1 MNYLILGTSTK
12 SGRTNAKT
20 WGELSTQLAQE
31 GVNLSSVKAMDLLT
45 KNTYDHQEAQLN
57 FAGDQVKIFLSPNT
71 GFKGGHD
78 YEFNYDSRE
87 LVGLG
92 YNDLRSELKSL
103 RGQAVELED
112 EETVSLIGNYTQLTT
127 NQLRD
132 KLVAVYAKL
141 DVEEEEIV
149 VDEVNLDEFDLVNRV
164 ANIEARLGIVTEW
177 STPILQAEAKLFKV

>member
-12 SGRTNAKT
+12 SGKTNAKT

-57 FAGDQVKIFLSPNT
+57 FVGDQVKIFLSPNT

-103 RGQAVELED
+103 RRQAVELED

-127 NQLRD
+127 AQLRD

-141 DVEEEEIV
+141 DVEE
-149 VDEVNLDEFDLVNRV
+149 EVNLDEFDLVNRV